1 MSDIAYASAVARTGG
16 GGGAGADLRC
26 GLTNASEVAP
36 DPGISLFL
44 LSPDSEDSYEVAS
57 GPGIKSWECRLQT
70 DSNMAEECRLIQT
83 LRLLSWQLLFLAQLL
98 LGGCL

>member
-36 DPGISLFL
+36 DPGIS
-44 LSPDSEDSYEVAS
+44 SES
-57 GPGIKSWECRLQT
+57 G
-70 DSNMAEECRLIQT
+70 
-83 LRLLSWQLLFLAQLL
+83 LRRFI
-98 LGGCL
+98 

>member
-36 DPGISLFL
+36 GPGIS
-44 LSPDSEDSYEVAS
+44 SEDSYEVAS

-70 DSNMAEECRLIQT
+70 DSNMAEECRLIQK
-83 LRLLSWQLLFLAQLL
+83 LRLLSGQLLFLAQLL